1 MSLAD
6 LRKMGFPAKV
16 SKHDLADLVFEK
28 YTERVGQEAQNRRL
42 PKLTKFRD
50 RAEARVV
57 ACMGQDRW
65 KCEMYVFP
73 PNRPL

>member
-28 YTERVGQEAQNRRL
+28 YTERGGQGTQNRGL

-50 RAEARVV
+50 SAEARVV
-57 ACMGQDRW
+57 ACVGQDRW
-65 KCEMYVFP
+65 NCEMYCSP
-73 PNRPL
+73 